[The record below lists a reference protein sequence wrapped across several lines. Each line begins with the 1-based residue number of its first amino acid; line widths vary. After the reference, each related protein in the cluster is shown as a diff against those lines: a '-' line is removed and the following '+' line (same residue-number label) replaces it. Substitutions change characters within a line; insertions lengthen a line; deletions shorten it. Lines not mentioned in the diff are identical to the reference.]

1 MRWAT
6 PGAERLNAVR
16 ATTGTK
22 AAIGRGPWTG
32 RQTFAIPEC
41 VSSSAMFPARAL
53 LAWYDRHRR
62 HLPWRAE
69 PGQPADP
76 YRVWLSEIMLQQTTV
91 AAVIPYYE
99 TFVSSFPTVEA
110 LAAADLD
117 VVLSLWAGLGYYARA
132 RNLHA
137 CAKAVVARGG
147 FPRDMAGLRELPG
160 IGAYTAAAVASIG
173 FNIPAV
179 PVDGNVERVTSR
191 LFALTEPLPAV
202 KRAIRAAA
210 DRLGQDP
217 DAIARPAD
225 FAQALFDLGAS
236 ICSPS
241 TPGCA
246 VCPWMEPCAA
256 RRLGLTN
263 ELPRRAPRKSRPL
276 RHGVHFWLSDTAGNV
291 LLRRRPTSGLL
302 GGMVELPG
310 TSWREG
316 LWPDAEALKHA
327 PMKVDWRPAGQVQ
340 HGFTHFQLTIDL
352 FAARVTTIEGDGFI
366 HPLARLDE
374 VALPSVMRK
383 CVLVVGT

>member
-1 MRWAT
+1 
-6 PGAERLNAVR
+6 
-16 ATTGTK
+16 
-22 AAIGRGPWTG
+22 
-32 RQTFAIPEC
+32 
-41 VSSSAMFPARAL
+41 MFPARAL

-69 PGQPADP
+69 PGRPADP

-91 AAVIPYYE
+91 TAVIPYYE
-99 TFVSSFPTVEA
+99 TFVSRFPTVES

-147 FPRDMAGLRELPG
+147 FPRDQAELLELPG
-160 IGAYTAAAVASIG
+160 IGAYTAAAVVSIG

-191 LFALTEPLPAV
+191 LFALTEPLPGV

-217 DAIARPAD
+217 DARARPSD

-241 TPGCA
+241 SPGCA
-246 VCPWMEPCAA
+246 VCPWMEACAA
-256 RRLGLTN
+256 RRLGLEN
-263 ELPRRAPRKSRPL
+263 ELPRRAPKKSRPL
-276 RHGVHFWLSDTAGNV
+276 RHGVHFWLADMAGNV
-291 LLRRRPTSGLL
+291 LLRRRPASGLL

-310 TSWREG
+310 TSWREAA
-316 LWPDAEALKHA
+316 WPEPEALKHA
-327 PMKVDWRPAGQVQ
+327 PMAVDWRPAGQVR

-352 FAARVTTIEGDGFI
+352 FAAQVTTIDGHGFI
-366 HPLARLDE
+366 HPLTRLDE

-383 CVLVVGT
+383 CVTLAGRA